1 MTIDYRIQF
10 FAVIH
15 GHDSHDTGPSAGIP
29 GSIRFNQVQS
39 GSCMIIVIIIII
51 MIIVVIIII
60 IVVVVII
67 IIMII
72 VVVIII
78 IITIIIIIWLVDLTM
93 LKNII

>member
-39 GSCMIIVIIIII
+39 GSCMIIVIIII
-51 MIIVVIIII
+51 MIIVVIII

-78 IITIIIIIWLVDLTM
+78 IIIIIWLVDLTM

>member
-51 MIIVVIIII
+51 IMIIVVIIII
-60 IVVVVII
+60 IVVVVVII

-72 VVVIII
+72 VVVV
-78 IITIIIIIWLVDLTM
+78 IIIIIWLVDLTM